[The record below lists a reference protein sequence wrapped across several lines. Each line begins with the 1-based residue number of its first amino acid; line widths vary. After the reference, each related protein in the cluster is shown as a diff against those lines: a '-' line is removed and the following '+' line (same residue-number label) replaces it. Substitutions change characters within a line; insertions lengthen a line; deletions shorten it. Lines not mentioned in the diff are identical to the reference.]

1 MKISMHLYGFLPM
14 QQYFKRSTHLVM
26 FKLQHMRTCQY
37 LVHETDH
44 SSLKD
49 SFRHRSGR
57 DPFKKILGGVCLVF
71 KLDVIPKNLETDRE

>member
-1 MKISMHLYGFLPM
+1 MFSYQCNNISKGPLIWLCLSS
-14 QQYFKRSTHLVM
+14 K
-26 FKLQHMRTCQY
+26 HMRTCQY

-57 DPFKKILGGVCLVF
+57 DPFKKILGGVCFVF